1 MKELASCGCDWLFSG
16 STGLGLMAFSLDWA
30 TASAILS
37 SPLST
42 PWPIIVNV
50 FVGFLVAAYIITPL
64 LYWGDFFH
72 AQRFPITTN
81 KLFLSNGQR
90 YNVSEV
96 RPNKNSPKTPKP
108 KIIIIIIIIIIP
120 PIELDLYAEP
130 TIFYDI

>member
-1 MKELASCGCDWLFSG
+1 
-16 STGLGLMAFSLDWA
+16 MAFSLDWA

-42 PWPIIVNV
+42 PWPTIVNV

-96 RPNKNSPKTPKP
+96 RPKKKSPKTPKP
-108 KIIIIIIIIIIP
+108 KIIVVVIIIIIP
-120 PIELDLYAEP
+120 PIELDLYAKP

>member
-1 MKELASCGCDWLFSG
+1 MNELASCGCDWLFSG

-42 PWPIIVNV
+42 PWPTIVNV

-81 KLFLSNGQR
+81 KLLLSNGQR

-96 RPNKNSPKTPKP
+96 RPKKKSPKTPKP
-108 KIIIIIIIIIIP
+108 KIIITIIP
-120 PIELDLYAEP
+120 PIEFGLYAKP
-130 TIFYDI
+130 YAN

>member
-1 MKELASCGCDWLFSG
+1 MNELASCGCDWLFSG

-42 PWPIIVNV
+42 PWPTIVNV

-96 RPNKNSPKTPKP
+96 RPKTKSPKTPKP
-108 KIIIIIIIIIIP
+108 K
-120 PIELDLYAEP
+120 
-130 TIFYDI
+130 TQNNNNNTTH